1 MVLRMK
7 VLQDC
12 QDHEL
17 RQMYTLKTEVDA
29 TVSPEK
35 DAKTE
40 AGLKLEDAKPD
51 AGTSEVRF
59 KLHDFNDCE
68 VLQVSKVL
76 QDCAGAPPHP
86 DVSADFVTFRGNAEY
101 SHIHKEER
109 IRFEH
114 LRARLA
120 SSRHRLAEQAK
131 EQDTIIQVLLG
142 HICSGT
148 TDTYIVLLIF
158 VLQARNSP
166 TVTMSAPSFSTSF
179 KSSTFRDYML
189 HGSQNGKNA
198 TPVAAPQLLH
208 QREDMYFNKV

>member
-1 MVLRMK
+1 VVLRMK

-12 QDHEL
+12 QNPEL

-29 TVSPEK
+29 TGAPGK

-76 QDCAGAPPHP
+76 QDCAVAPPHP
-86 DVSADFVTFRGNAEY
+86 HVSADFVTGSGNAEY
-101 SHIHKEER
+101 SHIPKEER
-109 IRFEH
+109 IRFEN
-114 LRARLA
+114 LQARLA
-120 SSRHRLAEQAK
+120 WARHRLAEQ
-131 EQDTIIQVLLG
+131 QVLLG

-179 KSSTFRDYML
+179 KSSTFREYML
-189 HGSQNGKNA
+189 HGGENGKNA
-198 TPVAAPQLLH
+198 NPVAALQLLQ
-208 QREDMYFNKV
+208 QRDYMYSKV